1 MILFLSSADLRQ
13 ELAVRERTTDRMS
26 APSSPTLDIDKMD
39 SAVQASLSL
48 PATPVGKSL
57 EHPFISQKGQLW
69 FISFYCTSRMK
80 FTDLYTQTGLCAF
93 AALTNGCGNSSLTP
107 SARISAL
114 NIVGDLLRK
123 VGVGVKF
130 KFNSLVLFILNNS
143 SAVRNLHPP
152 PATSL
157 DKFKLA
163 IQFSSKLLVY
173 FENFIFNL
181 LLWSFI
187 PSNASSNK
195 LKPAVQFSRKMFDDE
210 AKHRLY
216 FFIFFT
222 GFGVQTRRLQE
233 LCQRPGSKKEL
244 LQRKRH
250 THQQQR
256 HQVLSLSTHHLLWQN
271 VSLLNKHF
279 SFLLFLCF
287 CLCLL
292 IIAPVCAETSRT
304 VNGLDPSS
312 LTSMAATRA
321 VSPPGMLPLSVWG
334 VPTLYPI
341 QPNTKTER
349 TLERPLH
356 CVLSVCV
363 YVSVCVKQREREC
376 VCVVPVWGL
385 CIFFEREVWK
395 RRRDFT
401 TSAALNASVRRRGR
415 SCHIVACA

>member
-287 CLCLL
+287 CLFANNCACLCWNL
-292 IIAPVCAETSRT
+292 QDCKRTGPELFDLHGSNQSCVSTRHAASECVRRPDPLPHPTQHKDREDTWKTITLCAKCVCVCEC
-304 VNGLDPSS
+304 VCE
-312 LTSMAATRA
+312 
-321 VSPPGMLPLSVWG
+321 
-334 VPTLYPI
+334 
-341 QPNTKTER
+341 TER
-349 TLERPLH
+349 E
-356 CVLSVCV
+356 SV
-363 YVSVCVKQREREC
+363 C